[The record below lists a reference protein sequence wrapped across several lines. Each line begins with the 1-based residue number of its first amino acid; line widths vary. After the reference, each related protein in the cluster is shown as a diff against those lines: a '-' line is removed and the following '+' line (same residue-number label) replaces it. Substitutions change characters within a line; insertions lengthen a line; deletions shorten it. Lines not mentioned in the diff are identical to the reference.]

1 MGICIFFSQ
10 WQLVCERRYLR
21 SLIATLYFCG
31 VTIGAVVCGLQA
43 DRYGRRPVMLIC
55 LYTQGLLGVSL
66 YFTQAFEI
74 FVAVRFIQGFFVQV
88 RNQNETM
95 FL

>member
-1 MGICIFFSQ
+1 MIICFIFSQ

-43 DRYGRRPVMLIC
+43 DRYGRRPVVLIC
-55 LYTQGLLGVSL
+55 LYTQGILGVSL
-66 YFTQAFEI
+66 YFTQTFEAFMAI
-74 FVAVRFIQGFFVQV
+74 RFIQGFFVQV
-88 RNQNETM
+88 RNRD
-95 FL
+95 